1 MRELHGDLRREM
13 VSKSVDGQSSLSTG
27 LLLLGLFSCLS
38 VAGCQKK
45 EESKAAPAVAKSA
58 VSVKVASES
67 ITVSTASAEFRLSP
81 SGALTAAR
89 AGTEG
94 ATSLE
99 SKSPDFSQIVSSASK
114 EHAGVILNLSPG
126 ASA

>member
-1 MRELHGDLRREM
+1 MRTSFSRSLKDLTDMRELRSDLRREM
-13 VSKSVDGQSSLSTG
+13 VSKSGDGQCLRGAG
-27 LLLLGLFSCLS
+27 LLLLGLISCLS

-45 EESKAAPAVAKSA
+45 EQSKAAPAVAKSTVA
-58 VSVKVASES
+58 VKVSSES

-94 ATSLE
+94 ATSL
-99 SKSPDFSQIVSSASK
+99 
-114 EHAGVILNLSPG
+114 
-126 ASA
+126 